1 MGLSGRETAGH
12 SVCTPHSANTPR
24 TTEITMA
31 GASEAE
37 LREAFKLFDADGDG
51 MISADELK
59 TLISKVGGEMADA
72 EAKALIHAADK
83 DGNQGIDFGEFA
95 QLWEA
100 LHGQDEGKIRAEF
113 GKLDTDNS
121 GFITKDEMVAVIS
134 SEFQGDKM
142 EEAKKAIDK
151 LDVDKDGKVSYPEFI
166 LVMKYKK

>member
-1 MGLSGRETAGH
+1 MGSLK
-12 SVCTPHSANTPR
+12 SVLRPVRHPQRSSR
-24 TTEITMA
+24 VIMA
-31 GASEAE
+31 GANETE

-72 EAKALIHAADK
+72 EAKASIHAADK

-95 QLWEA
+95 QLWQA
-100 LHGQDEGKIRAEF
+100 LHGDDEGKIRAEF
-113 GKLDTDNS
+113 AKLDTDKS
-121 GFITKDEMVAVIS
+121 GYITKDEMVAVIS

>member
-1 MGLSGRETAGH
+1 MG
-12 SVCTPHSANTPR
+12 VSAASSSKSDTSSIGN
-24 TTEITMA
+24 MA

-72 EAKALIHAADK
+72 EAKAPIHAADK
-83 DGNQGIDFGEFA
+83 DGNEGIDFEEFA
-95 QLWEA
+95 QLWTA
-100 LHGQDEGKIRAEF
+100 LPGAEEGKMRDEF
-113 GKLDTDNS
+113 AKLDTDKS
-121 GFITKDEMVAVIS
+121 GYITKDEMVTVIS

>member
-1 MGLSGRETAGH
+1 MGGPLARSTLRH
-12 SVCTPHSANTPR
+12 STLNTQDN
-24 TTEITMA
+24 IIATMA
-31 GASEAE
+31 GANEAE

-51 MISADELK
+51 MISAEELT

-95 QLWEA
+95 QLWTA
-100 LHGQDEGKIRAEF
+100 LHGAEEGKMREEF
-113 GKLDTDNS
+113 AKLDTDKS
-121 GFITKDEMVAVIS
+121 GYITKDEMVTVIS

>member
-1 MGLSGRETAGH
+1 MG
-12 SVCTPHSANTPR
+12 VSAASSNKSDTSS
-24 TTEITMA
+24 TGSMA

-37 LREAFKLFDADGDG
+37 LREAFKL
-51 MISADELK
+51 
-59 TLISKVGGEMADA
+59 
-72 EAKALIHAADK
+72 IHAADK
-83 DGNQGIDFGEFA
+83 DDNQGIDFGEFA

-100 LHGQDEGKIRAEF
+100 LHGQDKGKIRAEF

-151 LDVDKDGKVSYPEFI
+151 LDVHKDGKVSYPEFI

>member
-1 MGLSGRETAGH
+1 MGSLR
-12 SVCTPHSANTPR
+12 SVLRSVRHPR
-24 TTEITMA
+24 DHPESSWT
-31 GASEAE
+31 E

-59 TLISKVGGEMADA
+59 TLITKVGGEMADA

-83 DGNQGIDFGEFA
+83 DGNEGIDFEEFA
-95 QLWEA
+95 QLWTA
-100 LHGQDEGKIRAEF
+100 LHGAEEGKMRDEF
-113 GKLDTDNS
+113 AKMDTDKS
-121 GFITKDEMVAVIS
+121 GYITKDEMVAVIS

>member
-1 MGLSGRETAGH
+1 MGVSPASSLAHH
-12 SVCTPHSANTPR
+12 SQTQS
-24 TTEITMA
+24 TMA
-31 GASEAE
+31 GASETE

-95 QLWEA
+95 QLWQA
-100 LHGQDEGKIRAEF
+100 LHGEDEGKIRAEF

-121 GFITKDEMVAVIS
+121 GYITKDEMVAVIS
-134 SEFQGDKM
+134 SEFQGGKR

-151 LDVDKDGKVSYPEFI
+151 LDVDKDGRVSYPEFI

>member
-1 MGLSGRETAGH
+1 
-12 SVCTPHSANTPR
+12 
-24 TTEITMA
+24 MA
-31 GASEAE
+31 GANETE

-59 TLISKVGGEMADA
+59 TLITKVGGEMADA

-83 DGNQGIDFGEFA
+83 DGNEGIDFEEFA
-95 QLWEA
+95 QLWTA
-100 LHGQDEGKIRAEF
+100 LHGAEEGKMRDEF
-113 GKLDTDNS
+113 AKLDTDKS
-121 GFITKDEMVAVIS
+121 GYITKDEMVTVIS

>member
-1 MGLSGRETAGH
+1 MG
-12 SVCTPHSANTPR
+12 VSAASSSKSDTSSNSN
-24 TTEITMA
+24 MA

-83 DGNQGIDFGEFA
+83 DGNEGIDFEEFA
-95 QLWEA
+95 QLWTA
-100 LHGQDEGKIRAEF
+100 LHGAEEGKMRDEF
-113 GKLDTDNS
+113 AKMDTDKS
-121 GFITKDEMVAVIS
+121 GYITKDEMVAVIS

-151 LDVDKDGKVSYPEFI
+151 LDVDKDGKVSY
-166 LVMKYKK
+166 